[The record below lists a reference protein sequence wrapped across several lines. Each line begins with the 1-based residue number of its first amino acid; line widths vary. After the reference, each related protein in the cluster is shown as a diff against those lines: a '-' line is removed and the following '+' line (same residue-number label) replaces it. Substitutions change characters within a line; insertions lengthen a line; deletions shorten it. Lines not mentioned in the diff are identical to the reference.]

1 MGNLTNAQK
10 SIWVTEQYY
19 KGSSINNI
27 CGTAVIQEKVDFE
40 KLKESIQIVC
50 KKHDN
55 FWLEFKLNE
64 GNVEQVLSE
73 KKEIQIDTINIAGEN
88 QLELERNKIVK
99 TRFQLENSKLFKF
112 YIFKF
117 IDGKGAFMLNIHH
130 LISDAWTLAL
140 ICNDIIKTYSE
151 LIQNKEVEKK
161 AIYSYIDYIKSE
173 QQYQESEKY
182 NKDKQYWIE
191 RFKTIPEVATIP
203 GSIKGDIDETNP
215 AGEREKYEISKED
228 VEKIK
233 KYCKENKISLYNFFM
248 AIYAIYIGEVSN
260 LDEFTIGTPI
270 LNRTNYKEK
279 NAAGMFINMAPFRIN
294 INEDIEFKQ
303 FIKNIARDS
312 MDMLKHQKYSYQ
324 CLLEELRKENKSIPN
339 LYNILLSYQITNAK
353 QNEGTIE
360 YETEWTFNGY
370 CADNIDIQIYDL
382 NDTGNLNIAYDYKT
396 SIYKVEDI
404 ENIHKRILNIIKQV
418 VSKEEIKLSEID
430 IVTPEEKEKLLVE
443 FNKTELKYDEN
454 IPFIKYFEKQVEK
467 TPDDIAIVFEDKEMT
482 YRELNERANSLAYK
496 LRENEVTN
504 NTVVGILLERSFE
517 MLISMLAVL
526 KSGGCYIPIAPDYPK
541 DRIEYMLEDSEAT
554 IILTSQNRRNL
565 ADKKLINVKDERIY
579 ENHKENL
586 ENISKP
592 EDL

>member
-73 KKEIQIDTINIAGEN
+73 KKEIQIDTINIAGKN
-88 QLELERNKIVK
+88 QLESERNKIVK
-99 TRFQLENSKLFKF
+99 TKFQLENSKLFKF

-117 IDGKGAFMLNIHH
+117 TDGKGAFMLNIHH

-182 NKDKQYWIE
+182 NKDKQYWLE
-191 RFKTIPEVATIP
+191 RFKNIPEVATIP
-203 GSIKGDIDETNP
+203 GSIKENIDETNP
-215 AGEREKYEISKED
+215 LGNRKQYEILKEN

-279 NAAGMFINMAPFRIN
+279 NIIFTIDILFYCIILFLKFYEKIFIADALSERVVG
-294 INEDIEFKQ
+294 
-303 FIKNIARDS
+303 
-312 MDMLKHQKYSYQ
+312 
-324 CLLEELRKENKSIPN
+324 LLEGQDRRCS
-339 LYNILLSYQITNAK
+339 S
-353 QNEGTIE
+353 
-360 YETEWTFNGY
+360 
-370 CADNIDIQIYDL
+370 
-382 NDTGNLNIAYDYKT
+382 
-396 SIYKVEDI
+396 
-404 ENIHKRILNIIKQV
+404 
-418 VSKEEIKLSEID
+418 
-430 IVTPEEKEKLLVE
+430 
-443 FNKTELKYDEN
+443 
-454 IPFIKYFEKQVEK
+454 
-467 TPDDIAIVFEDKEMT
+467 
-482 YRELNERANSLAYK
+482 
-496 LRENEVTN
+496 
-504 NTVVGILLERSFE
+504 RSAWF
-517 MLISMLAVL
+517 
-526 KSGGCYIPIAPDYPK
+526 
-541 DRIEYMLEDSEAT
+541 
-554 IILTSQNRRNL
+554 
-565 ADKKLINVKDERIY
+565 
-579 ENHKENL
+579 
-586 ENISKP
+586 
-592 EDL
+592 